1 MRETRLQSGGRYPVL
16 RAIAILWIVG
26 AVLVAIY
33 GVYQAI
39 VTLVGIHQL
48 EVVTTGPNWPSQIMG
63 FFVWLASAFFAVI
76 FSLAVA
82 EGIKLFM
89 DIEQSCRAMTVGTF
103 TTSAAALSS
112 PCSPG
117 ASERIGGR
125 LSETAEGELMRG
137 S

>member
-1 MRETRLQSGGRYPVL
+1 MRESRLQSGGRYPVL
-16 RAIAILWIVG
+16 RSIAILWMVG

-39 VTLVGIHQL
+39 VTLAGIYRL
-48 EVVTTGPNWPSQIMG
+48 EAVTTSPNWPSQIMG

-82 EGIKLFM
+82 EGIKLFI

-103 TTSAAALSS
+103 TTSAASMSS
-112 PCSPG
+112 PCSPAVG
-117 ASERIGGR
+117 ERIGGR
-125 LSETAEGELMRG
+125 MSETAEGELMRG